1 MVIYNMAK
9 ALIAKGKTDGL
20 KEKLDVFFMNGTIT
34 EEQYKELL
42 GLMA

>member
-9 ALIAKGKTDGL
+9 SLIAKGKTEGL
-20 KEKLDVFFMNGTIT
+20 KHKLDVFFMNGTIT
-34 EEQYKELL
+34 EEQYNELL

>member
-9 ALIAKGKTDGL
+9 ALITKGKTEGL

-34 EEQYKELL
+34 EEQYNELL